1 MCSGSEVRE
10 RYVQTF
16 AFAYKDKLWS
26 PFGKRAHAPNAPYD
40 AYEEDDDTEENA
52 KSGFLKKG

>member
-1 MCSGSEVRE
+1 MRE

-16 AFAYKDKLWS
+16 AFAYKDKRWS

-40 AYEEDDDTEENA
+40 ACEDDDTEENA
-52 KSGFLKKG
+52 KSGFLKGVGG